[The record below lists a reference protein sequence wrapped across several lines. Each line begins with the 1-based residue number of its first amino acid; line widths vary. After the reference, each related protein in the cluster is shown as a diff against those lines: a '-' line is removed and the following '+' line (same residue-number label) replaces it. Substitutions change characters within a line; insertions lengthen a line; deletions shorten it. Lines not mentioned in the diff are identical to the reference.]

1 VTAVP
6 LGVASE
12 RRIDLRRWMPLA
24 VLGAGVVALQIAFAS
39 SDTFPAKLDTTFSD
53 PIDRAGAWMR
63 SNRLDRTIDGRFD
76 PGHPL
81 FTKFFTPMSNFV
93 EGAIGNLTDLLL
105 WAPWFV
111 VIAAIALLPL
121 SRRMWTEAAAVVAAF
136 VYIGLFD
143 LWKPSMQTLSLM
155 TVSVLLAVII
165 GLPLGVLAAMRPRV
179 ETALRPILD
188 AMQTIP
194 AFVYFLPLLMLLGI
208 GNTPA
213 AVATVIYALPPVVR
227 LTTLGIKQ
235 VPDAAVEASTMFGA
249 SRRQTLLKVQLPMA
263 IRTIVTG
270 MSQTVMM
277 ALGIVVLAQLVGA
290 TGLGS
295 PILESL
301 NQRRPGRGLAAGF
314 AIVAI
319 AMVLDR
325 ISRSVAD
332 SDPTRRVPRTW
343 QIAAVTTIV
352 AATVIGRSAGWSTF
366 PAAWDWTS
374 FDPIDDVI
382 DWLRDN
388 LRPIT
393 RWITDVVTTKL
404 YLPPRDFL
412 TDTVAWPVLVFVTG
426 WACWRIRGT
435 GLAVFAASALM
446 TIGLIGLW
454 EPSIDT
460 LVQVIISTVLTLLV
474 AIPLGVWAGR
484 NRRVERTIGPILDAF
499 QTMPSLVYIIPC
511 VVLFTVGVVPGII
524 ATVVYAMVPGVR
536 ITALGIQGVAEESIE
551 ASRTFGATPRQT
563 LFGVRIPLA
572 APTIMAG
579 VNQVIMMVLAM
590 VIIAGLVGAGGLG
603 FMVTE
608 SLARS
613 YFGQGFEVGLALV
626 LMAMILDRFTEAW
639 ADRLKPPSSN

>member
-1 VTAVP
+1 MTAVP
-6 LGVASE
+6 IGIGVGRRLDAS
-12 RRIDLRRWMPLA
+12 RWLPLA
-24 VLGAGVVALQIAFAS
+24 VLAGGVGVLQVAFAS
-39 SDTFPAKLDTTFSD
+39 ADRFPAKFDTTLSD
-53 PIDRAGAWMR
+53 PIDQAGAWMR
-63 SNRLDRTIDGRFD
+63 SNRLDRTIDGRLD
-76 PGHPL
+76 PGHPM
-81 FTKFFTPMSNFV
+81 FTKFFTPISNFID
-93 EGAIGNLTDLLL
+93 GAIGNLTDLLL

-111 VIAAIALLPL
+111 VIGVIALIPL
-121 SRRMWTEAAAVVAAF
+121 SRRMWVEAAVVVAAF
-136 VYIGLFD
+136 GYVGLFD
-143 LWKPSMQTLSLM
+143 LWVPSMQTLSLM
-155 TVSVLLAVII
+155 TVSVLLAVVV
-165 GLPLGVLAAMRPRV
+165 GLPLGVWAALRPRV
-179 ETALRPILD
+179 ESSLRPVLD

-194 AFVYFLPLLMLLGI
+194 AFVYFLPLFMLLGI

-213 AVATVIYALPPVVR
+213 AVATLIYALPPVVR

-235 VPDAAVEASTMFGA
+235 VPDAAVEASMMFGA
-249 SRRQTLLKVQLPMA
+249 SSLQTLVKVQLPMA

-277 ALGIVVLAQLVGA
+277 ALGIVVLATLVGA

-295 PILESL
+295 PILQSL

-325 ISRSVAD
+325 VSRAIAHT
-332 SDPTRRVPRTW
+332 DPTHRLPRRRLFGALAL
-343 QIAAVTTIV
+343 ILAAAGV
-352 AATVIGRSAGWSTF
+352 GRHAGWSTF
-366 PAAWDWTS
+366 PAVWDSTS
-374 FDPIDDVI
+374 FDVVDDGVN
-382 DWLRDN
+382 WLRDN
-388 LRPIT
+388 SRPVT
-393 RWITDVVTTKL
+393 RWITDVVTTTL

-426 WACWRIRGT
+426 WACWRVRGV
-435 GLAVFAASALM
+435 GLAVFAAAALM
-446 TIGLIGLW
+446 TIGFIGLW

-474 AIPLGVWAGR
+474 SLPLGVWAGR
-484 NRRVERTIGPILDAF
+484 SRRVERTIGPVLDAF

-524 ATVVYAMVPGVR
+524 ATVMYAMVPGVR
-536 ITALGIQGVAEESIE
+536 LTALGIQGVAAETVE

-563 LFGVRIPLA
+563 LFGVRLPLA

-590 VIIAGLVGAGGLG
+590 VIITGLVGAGGLG

-613 YFGQGFEVGLALV
+613 YFGQGFEVGLTLV
-626 LMAMILDRFTEAW
+626 LMAMVLDRFIEAW
-639 ADRLKPPSSN
+639 SERLRPPTTL

>member
-1 VTAVP
+1 MTTVAIDV
-6 LGVASE
+6 GVG
-12 RRIDLRRWMPLA
+12 RRIDQHRWMPVA
-24 VLGAGVVALQIAFAS
+24 VLGVGAGALQLAFAS
-39 SDTFPAKLDTTFSD
+39 AETFPAELDTTFSD

-63 SNRLDRTIDGRFD
+63 SNRLDRTIDGQLD
-76 PGHPL
+76 PGHPI
-81 FTKFFTPMSNFV
+81 FTKFFTPISNFID
-93 EGAIGNLTDLLL
+93 GAIGSLTDLLL

-111 VIAAIALLPL
+111 VIAVFALVPL
-121 SRRMWTEAAAVVAAF
+121 SRRMWAEAGVVAAAF
-136 VYIGLFD
+136 CYIGLFD
-143 LWKPSMQTLSLM
+143 LWEPSMQTLSLM
-155 TVSVLLAVII
+155 TVSVLLAVAI
-165 GLPLGVLAAMRPRV
+165 GLPLGVWAALVPRV
-179 ETALRPILD
+179 ESALRPVLD

-194 AFVYFLPLLMLLGI
+194 AFVYFLPLFMLLGI

-213 AVATVIYALPPVVR
+213 AVATLIYALPPVVR

-235 VPDAAVEASTMFGA
+235 VPHAAVEASTMFGA

-277 ALGIVVLAQLVGA
+277 ALGIVVLATLVGA

-295 PILESL
+295 PILQSL

-325 ISRSVAD
+325 ISRAVA
-332 SDPTRRVPRTW
+332 SNDPTRRVPRRR
-343 QIAAVTTIV
+343 QLGVVAAIV
-352 AATVIGRSAGWSTF
+352 AAALVGRSAGWSSF

-374 FDPIDDVI
+374 FDPVDDAVNWI
-382 DWLRDN
+382 RDN
-388 LRPIT
+388 TRPVT
-393 RWITDVVTTKL
+393 RWITDFITTKL

-412 TDTVAWPVLVFVTG
+412 TDTVAWPVLVFLTG
-426 WACWRIRGT
+426 WACWRIRGL
-435 GLAVFAASALM
+435 GLAVFAAAALT

-460 LVQVIISTVLTLLV
+460 LVQVIISTVLTLVV

-484 NRRVERTIGPILDAF
+484 NRRVERTVGPVLDAF

-511 VVLFTVGVVPGII
+511 VVLFTVGVVPAII

-536 ITALGIQGVAEESIE
+536 ITALGIQGVAAESVE
-551 ASRTFGATPRQT
+551 ASQTFGATPRQT
-563 LFGVRIPLA
+563 LFGVRLPLA

-613 YFGQGFEVGLALV
+613 LFGQGFEVGLALV
-626 LMAMILDRFTEAW
+626 LMAMVLDRFTEGW
-639 ADRLKPPSSN
+639 SERLRPPATP

>member
-1 VTAVP
+1 MTVTTAP
-6 LGVASE
+6 VAQAAK
-12 RRIDLRRWMPLA
+12 INTRRWAPWVAL
-24 VLGAGVVALQIAFAS
+24 VGGALALQIAFS
-39 SDTFPAKLDTTFSD
+39 SSSGFPAKLDNTFAD

-63 SNRLDRTIDGRFD
+63 SNRLDRTIDGQFD
-76 PGHPL
+76 PGHPM
-81 FTKFFTPMSNFV
+81 FTKFFTPLSKLID
-93 EGAIGNLTDLLL
+93 ATIGDLTDLLL
-105 WAPWFV
+105 WAPWFI
-111 VIAAIALLPL
+111 VIAVVALVPI
-121 SRRMWTEAAAVVAAF
+121 SRRMWTEAAAVVGGF
-136 VYIGLFD
+136 VYMGLFD

-155 TVSVLLAVII
+155 TVSVLLAVVI
-165 GLPLGVLAAMRPRV
+165 GLPLGVWAAMRPRV
-179 ETALRPILD
+179 EMVLRPVLD

-194 AFVYFLPLLMLLGI
+194 AFVYFLPLFMLLGI

-235 VPDAAVEASTMFGA
+235 VDDAAVEASTMFGA
-249 SRRQTLLKVQLPMA
+249 SRRQTLFKVQLPMA
-263 IRTIVTG
+263 VRTIVTG

-277 ALGIVVLAQLVGA
+277 ALGIVVLATLVGA

-295 PILESL
+295 PILQSL

-319 AMVLDR
+319 ALILDR
-325 ISRSVAD
+325 ISRAVAER
-332 SDPTRRVPRTW
+332 DPTRRLPRNW
-343 QIAAVTTIV
+343 LIGAVLAIGAAIV
-352 AATVIGRSAGWSTF
+352 VGRSAGWSTF
-366 PAAWDWTS
+366 PAASDWTK
-374 FDPIDDVI
+374 FDPIDDAVN
-382 DWLRDN
+382 WVRDN
-388 LRPIT
+388 FRPVT

-404 YLPPRDFL
+404 YLPPRDFM
-412 TDTVAWPVLVFVTG
+412 TDTLEWPVPIFVTA
-426 WACWRIRGT
+426 WACWRIRGI
-435 GLAVFAASALM
+435 GLALFAALALT

-454 EPSIDT
+454 EPSIET

-474 AIPLGVWAGR
+474 AIPLGVWAGL
-484 NRRVERTIGPILDAF
+484 NRRLERMIGPVLDTF

-536 ITALGIQGVAEESIE
+536 ITALGIREVAEESIE

-563 LFGVRIPLA
+563 LFGVRLPLA

-579 VNQVIMMVLAM
+579 INQVIMMVLAM
-590 VIIAGLVGAGGLG
+590 VIIVGLVGGGGLG

-639 ADRLKPPSSN
+639 ADRLKPPSN

>member
-1 VTAVP
+1 
-6 LGVASE
+6 
-12 RRIDLRRWMPLA
+12 MPLA
-24 VLGAGVVALQIAFAS
+24 ILGVGVAVLQLAFTSAE
-39 SDTFPAKLDTTFSD
+39 TFPAKLDTFFSD

-63 SNRLDRTIDGRFD
+63 SNRLDRTIEGRFD
-76 PGHPL
+76 PGHPM
-81 FTKFFTPMSNFV
+81 FTKFFTPISKFIG
-93 EGAIGNLTDLLL
+93 GAIGNLTDLLL

-111 VIAAIALLPL
+111 VIAAIALIPIT
-121 SRRMWTEAAAVVAAF
+121 RRMWTEAVVVAAAF
-136 VYIGLFD
+136 VYMGVFD
-143 LWKPSMQTLSLM
+143 LWKSSMQTLSLM
-155 TVSVLLAVII
+155 TVSVLLAVVI
-165 GLPLGVLAAMRPRV
+165 GLPLGVWAAMQPRV
-179 ETALRPILD
+179 EMVMRPVLD

-249 SRRQTLLKVQLPMA
+249 SRRQTLIKVQLPMA
-263 IRTIVTG
+263 VRTIITG

-277 ALGIVVLAQLVGA
+277 ALGIVVLATLIGA

-319 AMVLDR
+319 ALILDR
-325 ISRSVAD
+325 ISRAAAEGD
-332 SDPTRRVPRTW
+332 RTRRLPRTW
-343 QIAAVTTIV
+343 QLGALAAIV
-352 AATVIGRSAGWSTF
+352 VATLIGRSAGWSTF
-366 PAAWDWTS
+366 PARWDWTS
-374 FDPIDDVI
+374 FDFIDDAINWV
-382 DWLRDN
+382 RDN
-388 LRPIT
+388 ARPVT
-393 RWITDVVTTKL
+393 RRFTDEVTTKL

-412 TDTVAWPVLVFVTG
+412 TDTVAWPVPVFVTG
-426 WACWRIRGT
+426 WACWRIRGI
-435 GLAVFAASALM
+435 GLAVFAASAVLS
-446 TIGLIGLW
+446 IGLIGLW
-454 EPSIDT
+454 EPSIVT

-484 NRRVERTIGPILDAF
+484 NRRVERAMGPILDAF

-524 ATVVYAMVPGVR
+524 ATVIYAMVPGVR
-536 ITALGIQGVAEESIE
+536 ITALGIREVPEESIE

-563 LFGVRIPLA
+563 LFRVRLPLA

-590 VIIAGLVGAGGLG
+590 VIITGLVGGGGLG

-626 LMAMILDRFTEAW
+626 LMAMILDRYTEAW
-639 ADRLKPPSSN
+639 SDRLKPPST